1 MKDKLDFSSINR
13 TSSGNDNKS
22 SKILNKLVIG
32 GAALFCSLAF
42 LTNSVAESQSENVH

>member
-13 TSSGNDNKS
+13 TSSGNDKNS

-32 GAALFCSLAF
+32 GAVLFSSLAF
-42 LTNSVAESQSENVH
+42 LKNSVAESQSENDH